1 MINFT
6 DLPDKKRYVFVA
18 LWTKTHKYRGRV
30 PLMKTEE
37 LPKYVYYLE
46 LKLQLLKYIGDTSAL
61 RTEIE
66 RTKWS
71 ITENNYICGLYEA
84 VKDFDSR
91 AVKDM
96 AKWISKAEADYD
108 YCYSDYNELKESS
121 NE

>member
-18 LWTKTHKYRGRV
+18 LWTKTRKYSVRAGFPTAEDL
-30 PLMKTEE
+30 PL
-37 LPKYVYYLE
+37 YVYHLE
-46 LKLQLLKYIGDTSAL
+46 LRAQLLKYVGDASAL
-61 RTEIE
+61 NGEIGRVE
-66 RTKWS
+66 LLISQTKAL
-71 ITENNYICGLYEA
+71 NNYEA
-84 VKDFDSR
+84 IKDFDSR

-108 YCYSDYNELKESS
+108 YCYRDYNELKEST